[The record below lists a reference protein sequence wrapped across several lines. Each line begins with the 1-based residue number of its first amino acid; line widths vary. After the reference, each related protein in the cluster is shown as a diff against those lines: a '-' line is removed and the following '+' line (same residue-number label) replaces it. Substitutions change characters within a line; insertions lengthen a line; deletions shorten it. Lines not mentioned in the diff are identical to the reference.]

1 MDQRVNIRNVL
12 LFAAH
17 GNQPDGSAQNLL
29 KQCRK
34 HPIAERWW
42 LTIAGDA
49 QLQIEHALDLSRN
62 DLAVFLVDGDA
73 SGPSMDFHAVAS
85 DPASPIASANG
96 PVTPKEVLHTLA
108 ALRRRTELPRCFVLT
123 VGAGRADA
131 AEGTG
136 PSTTRATQTSDGGAT
151 GAGATEPFEFLL
163 SLLENPQPEFW
174 ETRLG

>member
-1 MDQRVNIRNVL
+1 MDQRVNTRNVL

-17 GNQPDGSAQNLL
+17 GNRPDGCAQNLL
-29 KQCRK
+29 RQCRK

-73 SGPSMDFHAVAS
+73 SGPAMVFHAIAA
-85 DPASPIASANG
+85 DPAPPIPSSNG
-96 PVTPKEVLHTLA
+96 PVTPEEVLHTLA

-123 VGAGRADA
+123 VGAGTTTEDNGTQAAIAPMTGDKNAADGRAA
-131 AEGTG
+131 A
-136 PSTTRATQTSDGGAT
+136 
-151 GAGATEPFEFLL
+151 PFDFLL

-174 ETRLG
+174 EARLS